1 MIHVDISVMLPVRD
15 AEASVAPLVRSAV
28 AVRERVLARETGRE
42 RPLAFELLALD
53 ERSGDNTASVLSV
66 LHGQVPYLRTL
77 QDLDRG
83 AAIRSASRVAR
94 GDVWLVI
101 DRPVDAELAGWAVAQ
116 VLGGRR
122 AAIVPGEILVVH
134 RSVGVAVLRELAG
147 GLATAQRLVT
157 RHLRHSGESP
167 AFSPPD
173 ENGRVGRAIVFLRS
187 QAGRVGLASL
197 DRPWARR
204 RTG

>member
-28 AVRERVLARETGRE
+28 ATRERVLARERGRE

-83 AAIRSASRVAR
+83 TAIRSASRVAR
-94 GDVWLVI
+94 VSSVSRDDILAHAV
-101 DRPVDAELAGWAVAQ
+101 VDK
-116 VLGGRR
+116 
-122 AAIVPGEILVVH
+122 
-134 RSVGVAVLRELAG
+134 
-147 GLATAQRLVT
+147 
-157 RHLRHSGESP
+157 
-167 AFSPPD
+167 
-173 ENGRVGRAIVFLRS
+173 
-187 QAGRVGLASL
+187 
-197 DRPWARR
+197 
-204 RTG
+204 

>member
-1 MIHVDISVMLPVRD
+1 MLPVRD

-28 AVRERVLARETGRE
+28 AIRERVLARESGRD
-42 RPLAFELLALD
+42 RPLAFEVLALD

-83 AAIRSASRVAR
+83 TAIRSASRVAR
-94 GDVWLVI
+94 GDVWLVL
-101 DRPVDAELAGWAVAQ
+101 DRPVDPELAGWAVAQ

-134 RSVGVAVLRELAG
+134 RSVGVAVLRDLSG

-157 RHLRHSGESP
+157 RHLRQSGESP

>member
-1 MIHVDISVMLPVRD
+1 MLPVYD
-15 AEASVAPLVRSAV
+15 AERMVAPLVRSAV
-28 AVRERVLARETGRE
+28 ATRDCVLARDHGRD
-42 RPLAFELLALD
+42 RALAFELLALD

-83 AAIRSASRVAR
+83 TAIRSASRVAR

-101 DRPVDAELAGWAVAQ
+101 DRPVDPELAAWAVVQ

-134 RSVGVAVLRELAG
+134 RSVGVAVLRELSG
-147 GLATAQRLVT
+147 GLASAQRVVT
-157 RHLRHSGESP
+157 RHLRQHGQSA

-173 ENGRVGRAIVFLRS
+173 ENGRLGRAIVFLRS
-187 QAGRVGLASL
+187 QAGRLGLARL
-197 DRPWARR
+197 DRPRNHPRFLARW

>member
-1 MIHVDISVMLPVRD
+1 MLPVCD
-15 AEASVAPLVRSAV
+15 AERMVAPLVRSAV
-28 AVRERVLARETGRE
+28 ATRDCVLARDVGRD
-42 RPLAFELLALD
+42 RAFELLALD

-83 AAIRSASRVAR
+83 TAIRSASRVAR

-101 DRPVDAELAGWAVAQ
+101 DRPVDPELAAWAVVQ

-134 RSVGVAVLRELAG
+134 RSVGVAVLRELSG
-147 GLATAQRLVT
+147 GLASAQRVVT
-157 RHLRHSGESP
+157 RHLRQHGQSA

-173 ENGRVGRAIVFLRS
+173 ENGRLGRAIVFLRS
-187 QAGRVGLASL
+187 QAGRLGLARL
-197 DRPWARR
+197 DRPRISARW

>member
-1 MIHVDISVMLPVRD
+1 MLPVYD
-15 AEASVAPLVRSAV
+15 AERMVAPLVRSAV
-28 AVRERVLARETGRE
+28 ATRDCVLARVQGGD

-83 AAIRSASRVAR
+83 TAIRSASRVAR
-94 GDVWLVI
+94 GDVWLAM
-101 DRPVDAELAGWAVAQ
+101 DRPVDPELAAWAVVQ

-134 RSVGVAVLRELAG
+134 RSVGVAVLRELSG
-147 GLATAQRLVT
+147 GLASAQRVVT
-157 RHLRHSGESP
+157 RYLRQNGQSV

-173 ENGRVGRAIVFLRS
+173 ENGRLGRAIVFLRS
-187 QAGRVGLASL
+187 QAGRVGLARL
-197 DRPWARR
+197 DRPRISARW